1 MVRGGGHPLRRV
13 ARDRALR
20 SSDHRGMD
28 LMDRMDGMDGMDVG
42 ASHTTAAADRR

>member
-13 ARDRALR
+13 ARDRSLR
-20 SSDHRGMD
+20 SSDRRGMN
-28 LMDRMDGMDGMDVG
+28 LMDRMDWMDVG